1 MARPRDS
8 QEPTERPA
16 GALGNLPALARQ
28 LVRTRP
34 QQLVERVRKVV
45 RNVLHDT
52 LPTLVLGASPKAIV
66 VSAHAPRPVFSRRD
80 GPVRTGSEELSACL
94 GGVEHGLCGA
104 IDWTPAES
112 TALERFQ
119 LHYMEYL
126 EAVDDPN
133 FARLCLDWIE
143 SNPRNARGAWRT
155 AWASY
160 VISIR
165 AVVWMQELV
174 RRGDSLAPRV
184 REQVVASIIE
194 QLAHLEQNLEL
205 DLGGNHLIKNY
216 KALLWGASFF
226 EGPAARRWLVTAA
239 RGLAAE
245 LKEQVLEDGL
255 HFERSPS
262 YHAQVF
268 ADLVECAHVAPRALR
283 AELEVALDSMA
294 QALVD
299 LTHPDGTPCLFNDG
313 GLNAAYSTEECIA
326 AWCKVTSAPRK
337 LPRTVFALS
346 SGGYFGLRT
355 PGSYVVADCGA
366 IAPEHLPAHGHGDVF
381 SFEWSVEGERFVV
394 DAGVCEYEPGELRDE
409 ARSTRAHNTLTLDHH
424 DQAEFWS
431 SFRVGRRPRVTLE
444 RFESHALGFV
454 LQGSHDG
461 YAHLRGSPIHRRR
474 LIASGDSLAI
484 QDDVEGGAGQVV
496 RSRLLLH
503 PQVRVERD
511 DFHRVILRR
520 DDLEVLVESRDTIE
534 IVSAFWSPDF
544 GERQPTRQLVLC
556 HPPAP
561 CSTRVTLARVRTW
574 TREEADLEALLAALP
589 QTHGAE
595 VRP

>member
-1 MARPRDS
+1 MPTPVRTRERDETS
-8 QEPTERPA
+8 T
-16 GALGNLPALARQ
+16 GALGNVPALLRQ

-34 QQLVERVRKVV
+34 QQLVERARRLV
-45 RNVLHDT
+45 RNALHDT
-52 LPTLVLGASPKAIV
+52 LPTLVLGAPPSSIALSEHP
-66 VSAHAPRPVFSRRD
+66 PRPVFPLRD
-80 GPVRTGSEELSACL
+80 GPVRTGSEDLRACL
-94 GGVEHGLCGA
+94 GGVEHGLCGP
-104 IDWTPAES
+104 IDWRPAGS

-126 EAVDDPN
+126 EAVDEPN

-155 AWASY
+155 SWASY
-160 VISIR
+160 VLSIR
-165 AVVWMQELV
+165 TVVWMQEFV
-174 RRGDSLAPRV
+174 RRGNALAPRV
-184 REQVVASIIE
+184 RERMFASLVE
-194 QLAHLEQNLEL
+194 QLFHLEQNLEL

-239 RGLAAE
+239 RGLAQE
-245 LKEQVLEDGL
+245 MREQVLADGT

-268 ADLVECAHVAPRALR
+268 ADLVECAHVAPRTLR
-283 AELEVALDSMA
+283 AQIEAALDPMA

-313 GLNAAYSTEECIA
+313 GLTAAYSTDECLA
-326 AWCKVTSAPRK
+326 AWRKVTGAPRK
-337 LPRTVFALS
+337 LPRTVFALEEA
-346 SGGYFGLRT
+346 GYFGLRT
-355 PGSYVVADCGA
+355 AGSYIVADCGA
-366 IAPEHLPAHGHGDVF
+366 IAPQHLPAHGHGDVF

-394 DAGVCEYEPGELRDE
+394 DAGVYEYEPGDLRDE

-424 DQAEFWS
+424 SQAEFWS
-431 SFRVGRRPRVTLE
+431 SFRVGRRPQVTLE

-461 YAHLRGSPIHRRR
+461 YAHLRGAPIHRRR
-474 LIASGDSLAI
+474 IVASGDSLAI
-484 QDDVEGGAGQVV
+484 QDDVVGGKGQVV
-496 RSRLLLH
+496 RTRLLLH
-503 PQVRVERD
+503 PEVRVERD
-511 DFHRVILRR
+511 DFHRVLLRR
-520 DDLEVLVESRDTIE
+520 DDIEVLVEARDAIE
-534 IVSAFWSPDF
+534 VVTAFWSPDF
-544 GERQPTRQLVLC
+544 GQRIQTRQLVFC

-561 CSTRVTLARVRTW
+561 CSARVTLARVRTW
-574 TREEADLEALLAALP
+574 TREEADLEALLGALP
-589 QTHGAE
+589 QARGAE

>member
-1 MARPRDS
+1 MAKPQRS
-8 QEPTERPA
+8 LEPERPA
-16 GALGNLPALARQ
+16 PSALGNLPALARQ

-34 QQLVERVRKVV
+34 RQLAERARKLV
-45 RNVLHDT
+45 RNLLHDA
-52 LPTLVLGASPKAIV
+52 LPTLVLGAAPTSLAP
-66 VSAHAPRPVFSRRD
+66 SANPPRPVFPRRD
-80 GPVRTGSEELSACL
+80 GPVKTGSEDLRACL

-104 IDWTPAES
+104 IDWNPAGS

-126 EAVDDPN
+126 EAVDEPN

-155 AWASY
+155 SWASY

-165 AVVWMQELV
+165 TVVWMQELV
-174 RRGDSLAPRV
+174 RRGNSLAPRV
-184 REQVVASIIE
+184 RERIVASLVE

-205 DLGGNHLIKNY
+205 DIGGNHLIKNY

-226 EGPAARRWLVTAA
+226 EGASARRWFLIAA
-239 RGLAAE
+239 RGIAAE
-245 LKEQVLEDGL
+245 LREQVLEDGM
-255 HFERSPS
+255 HYERSPS

-268 ADLVECAHVAPRALR
+268 ADLIECAHVAPRALR
-283 AELEVALDSMA
+283 ARLEVALDPMA

-299 LTHPDGTPCLFNDG
+299 LTHPDGTPSLFNDG
-313 GLNAAYSTEECIA
+313 GLTGAYSTEECLE
-326 AWCKVTSAPRK
+326 AWSKVTGASKK
-337 LPRTVFALS
+337 LPRTVFALEKA
-346 SGGYFGLRT
+346 GYFGLRT
-355 PGSYVVADCGA
+355 PGSYVVADCGT
-366 IAPEHLPAHGHGDVF
+366 IAPDHLPAHGHGDVL
-381 SFEWSVEGERFVV
+381 SFEWSVDGERFVV
-394 DAGVCEYEPGELRDE
+394 DAGVFEYEPGDLRDE
-409 ARSTRAHNTLTLDHH
+409 SRSTRAHNTLTLDHH

-444 RFESHALGFV
+444 RFERHELGFV

-474 LIASGDSLAI
+474 LVASGDSLTI
-484 QDDVEGGAGQVV
+484 QDDVEGGKGQVV
-496 RSRLLLH
+496 RTRLLLH
-503 PQVRVERD
+503 PEVRVERD
-511 DFHRVILRR
+511 DFHRVILHR
-520 DDLEVLVESRDTIE
+520 DDIEVQVESRDAIE
-534 IVSAFWSPDF
+534 VVTAFWSPDF
-544 GERQPTRQLVLC
+544 GERLQTRQLVFC

-574 TREEADLEALLAALP
+574 TREEADLEALLGALP
-589 QTHGAE
+589 HPQGME